1 MKSNVNV
8 FVGVVL
14 CAVLC
19 GMFVW
24 LRSAGEED
32 TWKPNEI
39 YDQVHSSSYGSSYT
53 NATFSGSPQEG
64 GLAVSMSSSSSMR
77 ARHATNFYAGAGY
90 APTASS
96 TLSSSVSLLPSSHG
110 GAAGA
115 GLYATSSAELK
126 SFGGGGNGGTAMG
139 GAARGNS
146 VSSASLQGGA
156 GVGFVSSPIAYSTA
170 HRGEMS
176 STSGTNPA
184 MLDQQGVTPDMAS
197 ASSFGYA
204 AASSYMNA
212 GVNDQYN
219 AINGSSNGR
228 SNVRGRQG
236 AGAPTVGG
244 NNWWFWLDQW
254 VKGTSYGKGG
264 DKNGDGYAD
273 DGYLLD
279 EKQILEAYEA
289 FIEGWNDGMG
299 EPPTP
304 EQWWDWYY
312 QYMYANGG
320 EYWYNGHRYFWT
332 PVGDVLPL
340 VLLAMLY
347 IAFMALKSQKVSA
360 TLKSL
365 FVNNKNNK

>member
-39 YDQVHSSSYGSSYT
+39 YDQVHSSSYGASYT

-90 APTASS
+90 APAASS
-96 TLSSSVSLLPSSHG
+96 PLSSSVSLLPSSHG

-126 SFGGGGNGGTAMG
+126 SFGGGGNGGAAMG

-146 VSSASLQGGA
+146 VSNPSLQGGA

-170 HRGEMS
+170 RRGEMS

-184 MLDQQGVTPDMAS
+184 MMVAENPAVAAVGAANAANGIYGAYSVMDYS
-197 ASSFGYA
+197 ASGNYNQYTGMFG
-204 AASSYMNA
+204 
-212 GVNDQYN
+212 G
-219 AINGSSNGR
+219 GR
-228 SNVRGRQG
+228 MGVRGRQNLG
-236 AGAPTVGG
+236 EDMSSTYEDWLRWFDQVG
-244 NNWWFWLDQW
+244 W
-254 VKGTSYGKGG
+254 SYG
-264 DKNGDGYAD
+264 
-273 DGYLLD
+273 
-279 EKQILEAYEA
+279 
-289 FIEGWNDGMG
+289 
-299 EPPTP
+299 T
-304 EQWWDWYY
+304 
-312 QYMYANGG
+312 ANGNS
-320 EYWYNGHRYFWT
+320 YSYNDTQALNAYNAWVATLSDDMPVPSYPEWLSWFMGNGGSHTSGSGNTYSYV
-332 PVGDVLPL
+332 PVGDILPL
-340 VLLAMLY
+340 LLIALLYVLFVV
-347 IAFMALKSQKVSA
+347 IKSKS
-360 TLKSL
+360 LKSL
-365 FVNNKNNK
+365 FKTERSE